1 MVTPSVITMLMTSRA
16 ATQGRGWGGAGR
28 GEGRERR
35 GEGRG
40 ESRAPNDS
48 SEALLRWGA
57 AIPRHT
63 HQET

>member
-1 MVTPSVITMLMTSRA
+1 MVTPSVITMLMTSSA
-16 ATQGRGWGGAGR
+16 ATQGRGWGG
-28 GEGRERR
+28 GEGVRGGR

-40 ESRAPNDS
+40 ESRAPNGS

-57 AIPRHT
+57 AIPRYA